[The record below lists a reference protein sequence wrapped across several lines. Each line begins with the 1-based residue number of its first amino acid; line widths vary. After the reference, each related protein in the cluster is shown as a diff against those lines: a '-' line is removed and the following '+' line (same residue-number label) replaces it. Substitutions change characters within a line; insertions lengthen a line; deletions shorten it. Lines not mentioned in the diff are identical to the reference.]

1 MSGGITSSLTVWE
14 LAGVGC
20 CNDICSLFDL
30 LLTLNFFL
38 SFLNCVYSLVPLFS
52 KLFC

>member
-30 LLTLNFFL
+30 LLTLNFFFKLPKLCLL
-38 SFLNCVYSLVPLFS
+38 SCSSFQ
-52 KLFC
+52 